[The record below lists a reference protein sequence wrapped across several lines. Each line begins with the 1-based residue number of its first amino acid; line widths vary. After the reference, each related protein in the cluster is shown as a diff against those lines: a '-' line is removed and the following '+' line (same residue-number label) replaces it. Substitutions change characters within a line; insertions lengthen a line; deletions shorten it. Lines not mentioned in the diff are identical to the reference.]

1 MKTNISG
8 SINNSDWVKL
18 DKEWYDDF
26 QRGKNDTYVLSFQR
40 ALGTIIGID
49 LKKEG
54 WIGTGLDAWKCSKEY
69 FEILKKLNWWNF
81 HHENEI
87 FEIKKVEIIG
97 NMCTIITSRDDY
109 AKKQIA
115 EFDINAK
122 IESAENFQPALN
134 SCK

>member
-1 MKTNISG
+1 MKFRLFTVLWKILKTNISG

-69 FEILKKLNWWNF
+69 FEILKKLNSF
-81 HHENEI
+81 TDQI
-87 FEIKKVEIIG
+87 FIMKIKILK
-97 NMCTIITSRDDY
+97 
-109 AKKQIA
+109 
-115 EFDINAK
+115 
-122 IESAENFQPALN
+122 
-134 SCK
+134 

>member
-1 MKTNISG
+1 MVYRNFVFFKWIFFLKTNLSG

-69 FEILKKLNWWNF
+69 FEIL
-81 HHENEI
+81 E
-87 FEIKKVEIIG
+87 
-97 NMCTIITSRDDY
+97 
-109 AKKQIA
+109 
-115 EFDINAK
+115 K
-122 IESAENFQPALN
+122 I
-134 SCK
+134 

>member
-1 MKTNISG
+1 LKTNLSG

-69 FEILKKLNWWNF
+69 FEILEKKLILSPFFQNKN
-81 HHENEI
+81 
-87 FEIKKVEIIG
+87 FEIKKVQIIG

>member
-1 MKTNISG
+1 MKTNLSG
-8 SINNSDWVKL
+8 SIKNSDWVKL
-18 DKEWYDDF
+18 NKKWYDDF

-54 WIGTGLDAWKCSKEY
+54 WIGTGLDAWKCTKE
-69 FEILKKLNWWNF
+69 N
-81 HHENEI
+81 
-87 FEIKKVEIIG
+87 FEIKNLHFSMLSTVFEIQKIKIVG

-109 AKKQIA
+109 ARKQVA
-115 EFDINAK
+115 EFDINSE
-122 IESAENFQPALN
+122 IESAQTFQPALN

>member
-1 MKTNISG
+1 MVYRNVVFSNEFFSLKTNLSG

-69 FEILKKLNWWNF
+69 FEIL
-81 HHENEI
+81 E
-87 FEIKKVEIIG
+87 
-97 NMCTIITSRDDY
+97 
-109 AKKQIA
+109 
-115 EFDINAK
+115 K
-122 IESAENFQPALN
+122 I
-134 SCK
+134 

>member
-1 MKTNISG
+1 MVFKTMSSKENSWRELFSKVSVLSLKTHLSG

-69 FEILKKLNWWNF
+69 FEIENVEKGLEQLFWNKNGDSNNW
-81 HHENEI
+81 
-87 FEIKKVEIIG
+87 
-97 NMCTIITSRDDY
+97 
-109 AKKQIA
+109 
-115 EFDINAK
+115 
-122 IESAENFQPALN
+122 
-134 SCK
+134 